1 MLRLLAWAWQA
12 ATAKRSGG
20 TARPIAVLGFGQAEL
35 GAVGAVDS
43 LTRLCRSCIATSS
56 GKGAAARNYAG
67 DEAVSSC
74 CQPGINDTMKRTDDT
89 LDSAPIMRPLPARPV
104 EPLPS
109 FFIEQCLMRM
119 PTGALLGAALPGC
132 VAHRPARTTALRP
145 VAAAS
150 VRRVRPS
157 SSTG

>member
-1 MLRLLAWAWQA
+1 MLRHLAWAWQA
-12 ATAKRSGG
+12 AIATLSGG
-20 TARPIAVLGFGQAEL
+20 VQARAAVPGFGRVEL
-35 GAVGAVDS
+35 GAVGTVDS

-132 VAHRPARTTALRP
+132 VAHRPARSTAPGP

-150 VRRVRPS
+150 ARRVRS
-157 SSTG
+157 ASSTG